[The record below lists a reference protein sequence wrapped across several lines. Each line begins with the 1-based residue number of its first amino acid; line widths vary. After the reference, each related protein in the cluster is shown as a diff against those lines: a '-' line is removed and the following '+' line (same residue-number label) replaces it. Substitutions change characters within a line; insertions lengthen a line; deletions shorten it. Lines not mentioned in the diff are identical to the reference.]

1 VPVRIVVGAQ
11 WGDEGKGKVVD
22 YLCER
27 ADIVARYAGGPNAG
41 HTVVVGEKTV
51 ILHLVPSGILRPG
64 KTCVIGN
71 GVVMNPET
79 FFGEIEMLERS
90 GISVKG
96 RLHVSE
102 RAHIITDYHLLLE
115 SVEEGAVEGGR
126 IGTTRRGIGPAYR
139 DKAARMGLRV
149 VDLINDD
156 CVEESLERIADN
168 VRRAAGAESLALPKV
183 KEKARVLRSYGERLK
198 PMATDVSVLLREA
211 IREGKEILAEG
222 AQGTL
227 LDLDHGTYP
236 YVTSSNPVAGGACVG
251 LGIGPTEVTEVVG
264 VTKAYAT
271 RVGRGP
277 FPSELPPEEAD
288 ALRKAG
294 EEYGA
299 TTGRPRRCGWLDAVA
314 LRHSAGVNG
323 LSGLIVTKLDVLD
336 SLAQLKVC
344 TEYEIDGT
352 KTCTLPPTVAQ
363 LGRCRPVY
371 KGVAGWRSS
380 TSSARRWEELPK
392 AARDYLDLVSNLSGV
407 PIVMVSVGSGREQTI
422 SINSL
427 LKSA

>member
-1 VPVRIVVGAQ
+1 MPVRIVVGAQ

-71 GVVMNPET
+71 GVVINPET

-115 SVEEGAVEGGR
+115 GVEEGAVEGGR
-126 IGTTRRGIGPAYR
+126 IGTTRRGIGPTYR

-149 VDLINDD
+149 ADLINDD
-156 CVEESLERIADN
+156 CVEENLERMADN
-168 VRRAAGAESLALPKV
+168 VGRAAGAESLALPKV

-380 TSSARRWEELPK
+380 TSSARRWDELPK